1 MERTDE
7 RVAAITARRTAINLH
22 EYNLA
27 QFDDGR
33 MVAATIEWVGF
44 MARPMPAVRA
54 RVYIHACLTWALIRA
69 GEPSPLSPIR
79 YINTLAPL
87 ACQNPVSIEG
97 SGVSLSTFARRG
109 RG

>member
-33 MVAATIEWVGF
+33 MVAATIEWVDF
-44 MARPMPAVRA
+44 MAQPRLAVRTRA
-54 RVYIHACLTWALIRA
+54 RVYIHALTWALIRA
-69 GEPSPLSPIR
+69 GEVPPH
-79 YINTLAPL
+79 TLY
-87 ACQNPVSIEG
+87 
-97 SGVSLSTFARRG
+97 
-109 RG
+109 